1 MATSVEDR
9 FAIQDRF
16 IRYATALDGGD
27 VDGVVSCFAEDA
39 SLESPVVGVRVGQA
53 AIRAFAEQFPR
64 SRPVAHSCGTS

>member
-1 MATSVEDR
+1 MAVSIEDR
-9 FAIQDRF
+9 LAIDDLF
-16 IRYATALDGGD
+16 VRYATALDGGD
-27 VDGVVSCFAEDA
+27 VDGIVSCFTEDG